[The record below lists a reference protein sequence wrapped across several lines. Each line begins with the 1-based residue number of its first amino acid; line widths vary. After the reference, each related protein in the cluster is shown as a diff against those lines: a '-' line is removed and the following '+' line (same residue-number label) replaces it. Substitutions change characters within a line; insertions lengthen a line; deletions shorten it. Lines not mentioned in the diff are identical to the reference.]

1 MSKQI
6 PADEVV
12 GVRLFTRAPI
22 TLPWL
27 ARSIVPVARGLH
39 QDGQPGV
46 RLRRGWLHGS
56 HVDVLARPA
65 RGRAPAWDDVAA
77 GLDAG
82 PLDPATAVG
91 EETYL
96 DQAREFGR
104 LEAVPPPYLPMA
116 AHGAV
121 ELLGPDDVA
130 FRDAGMAGLSELDLV
145 DSVLTVPLLS
155 AIDELAARPAL
166 ASTRLAE
173 AFAALADAHYL
184 GLAYGVFSFRSHAEA
199 FLAWAA
205 PTKDLRPVFAA
216 RLAGEVAALR
226 PVVEQR
232 LTGDVSAAAAAWRT
246 AAAYSA
252 GTLDSAVSAGR
263 LTLEMLDSVS
273 AGTDRTGMGPPTDP
287 QVVPQ
292 GAQPD
297 TDFHHAMAG
306 VTADPDR
313 WFAGYRA
320 LINVFYRKL
329 PLLTVSPLQRYYT
342 CYAVAELV
350 DEVLGESWR
359 QRLDRP
365 RVRVPER
372 SADLQP
378 VGGRS

>member
-1 MSKQI
+1 MTKQI
-6 PADEVV
+6 RDDEIV

-27 ARSIVPVARGLH
+27 ARSVVPVARGLH
-39 QDGQPGV
+39 QDGRLSV
-46 RLRRGWLHGS
+46 RLRRGWLHGA
-56 HVDVLARPA
+56 HVDVLARAA
-65 RGRAPAWDDVAA
+65 RGRALDWHDVAA

-82 PLDPATAVG
+82 PLAPGTAVS

-121 ELLGPDDVA
+121 ELLGPQDVA
-130 FRDAGMAGLSELDLV
+130 FRDGGLAGLTELDLV

-155 AIDELAARPAL
+155 TIDELAARPAL
-166 ASTRLAE
+166 ATTRLAE
-173 AFAALADAHYL
+173 AFAALADSHFL

-205 PTKDLRPVFAA
+205 PSRDMRPVFAR
-216 RLAGEVAALR
+216 RLAGEAAVLR

-232 LTGDVSAAAAAWRT
+232 LSGDVGAAAAAWRT
-246 AAAYSA
+246 ASAYSA
-252 GTLDSAVSAGR
+252 GTLDSAVTAGR
-263 LTLEMLDSVS
+263 LTLDMLDSVS
-273 AGTDRTGMGPPTDP
+273 AGVDRAGMGPPAAP
-287 QVVPQ
+287 EAVPQ
-292 GAQPD
+292 GDQPD
-297 TDFHHAMAG
+297 TDFHRAVAG

-350 DEVLGESWR
+350 DEVLGETWQ
-359 QRLDRP
+359 QRLERP
-365 RVRVPER
+365 RVRVPDR
-372 SADLQP
+372 SGDLQP

>member
-6 PADEVV
+6 PADEIV

-46 RLRRGWLHGS
+46 RLRRGWLHGA
-56 HVDVLARPA
+56 HVDVLARAA
-65 RGRAPAWDDVAA
+65 RGRAPAWGDIAA

-82 PLDPATAVG
+82 PLDPDRAVG

-116 AHGAV
+116 GHGAV

-155 AIDELAARPAL
+155 AIDELAGRPAL
-166 ASTRLAE
+166 APARLAE
-173 AFAALADAHYL
+173 AFAAVADAHFL

-205 PTKDLRPVFAA
+205 PSRDLRPVFAA
-216 RLAGEVAALR
+216 RLAGEAAALR

-232 LTGDVSAAAAAWRT
+232 LSGEVSGAAAAWRT

-263 LTLEMLDSVS
+263 LTLDMLDAVS
-273 AGTDRTGMGPPTDP
+273 AGTDRTGMGPPSAP
-287 QVVPQ
+287 AVVPR

-297 TDFHHAMAG
+297 TDFHQAMAG
-306 VTADPDR
+306 VIADPDR

-365 RVRVPER
+365 RVRVPDRPAE
-372 SADLQP
+372 LQP

>member
-1 MSKQI
+1 
-6 PADEVV
+6 
-12 GVRLFTRAPI
+12 
-22 TLPWL
+22 
-27 ARSIVPVARGLH
+27 
-39 QDGQPGV
+39 
-46 RLRRGWLHGS
+46 
-56 HVDVLARPA
+56 
-65 RGRAPAWDDVAA
+65 
-77 GLDAG
+77 
-82 PLDPATAVG
+82 
-91 EETYL
+91 
-96 DQAREFGR
+96 
-104 LEAVPPPYLPMA
+104 MA

-130 FRDAGMAGLSELDLV
+130 FRDAGLAGLTELDQV

-166 ASTRLAE
+166 APARLAE

-205 PTKDLRPVFAA
+205 PSRDLRPVFAQ
-216 RLAGEVAALR
+216 RLAGEAAALR

-232 LTGDVSAAAAAWRT
+232 LSGDVGAAAAAWRT
-246 AAAYSA
+246 ASAYGAGMLDGAVAA
-252 GTLDSAVSAGR
+252 GRLTRDLLDAVSAG
-263 LTLEMLDSVS
+263 M
-273 AGTDRTGMGPPTDP
+273 DRTGMGPPAVP
-287 QVVPQ
+287 EVVPQ
-292 GAQPD
+292 GNQPD
-297 TDFHHAMAG
+297 TDFHRAVAG
-306 VTADPDR
+306 VTADQDR

-350 DEVLGESWR
+350 DEVLGESWQ

-365 RVRVPER
+365 RVRVPDR
-372 SADLQP
+372 SAELQP